1 MAFSEF
7 KLTNEK
13 TNVNNLNFNLQAQT
27 VRGNLI
33 GFFFIDNDT
42 KQYVAY
48 FPALEISGYG
58 ATKDKAEEMAKF
70 SISQFFDSLMGLS
83 KTEIDIE
90 LKKFGW
96 KKSGIFNKQFSNA
109 FVDINGA
116 LQNFNV
122 KENSLSQVTLTAA

>member
-7 KLTNEK
+7 KVTTEK
-13 TNVNNLNFNLQAQT
+13 TNVNNLNFNLQAKT
-27 VRGNLI
+27 VRGHLM

-58 ATKDKAEEMAKF
+58 ETKEKAEEMAKF
-70 SISQFFDSLMGLS
+70 SINQLFDYLMELS
-83 KTEIDIE
+83 KNQLDIE

-96 KKSGIFNKQFSNA
+96 KKSVIFNKQFSNA